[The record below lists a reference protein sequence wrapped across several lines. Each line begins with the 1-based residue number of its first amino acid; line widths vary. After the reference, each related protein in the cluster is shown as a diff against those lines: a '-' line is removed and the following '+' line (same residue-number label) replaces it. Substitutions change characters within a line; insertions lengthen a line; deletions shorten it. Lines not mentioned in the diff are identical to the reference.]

1 MNHPE
6 LRCDHCQAGFV
17 PTGAQAVLFETSR
30 AKGMRLVMLD
40 CPHCHHGT
48 AVNPSQPGAARTADP
63 TPSLPCPERAC
74 TGEACWVDTLQPPVW
89 GCGSC
94 GTTWADR
101 AALDAAIATA
111 IARFPWRAHAYVRA
125 GSHYRAAP
133 SLPARYEAD
142 VATEWAA

>member
-6 LRCDHCQAGFV
+6 LRCDHCQAAFV

-48 AVNPSQPGAARTADP
+48 AVNPSQPGTARTADP

-74 TGEACWVDTLQPPVW
+74 TGEACWVDTLHPPVW

-94 GTTWADR
+94 GTTWTDR

-125 GSHYRAAP
+125 GGHYRAAP